1 MPFKIIT
8 GTFHVVGYSPDGDSI
23 RFQADNVSHL
33 FDLAG
38 SDPRINARGH
48 AQLRIEGIDTLETH
62 FNPAGGGTALR
73 QPEAFAIAATD
84 LLLDYLGIRNVVWN
98 ARHAQV
104 VSADDGTP
112 GFILSRSVEKNG
124 RPVAFVFTG
133 DPPDVDG
140 SDFRLE
146 TDFLQASYNFLALD
160 QGLSYATYYWGLFH
174 DLRDALTEAV
184 TSSRAAGRGLYAQD
198 VTNTGFSVDTVADL
212 TDHLVIMP
220 KLFRRLS
227 EYFVSTGTIVGFKE
241 ALADS
246 REPVLE
252 IQTANF
258 THFDTFIEQAPGSNH
273 LRLTVLPEGL
283 VFDPMPARP
292 SNAFAMVVEEREEE
306 AVMEMLG
313 AD

>member
-23 RFQADNVSHL
+23 RFKADNVSHL

-38 SDPRINARGH
+38 SAPRINARGH

-62 FNPAGGGTALR
+62 FNPGGGGTELR
-73 QPEAFAIAATD
+73 QPTEFAIAATD
-84 LLLDYLGIRNVVWN
+84 LLLDYLDIRNVVWN

-104 VSADDGTP
+104 VSADDSKR

-133 DPPDVDG
+133 DPPDADG
-140 SDFRLE
+140 SNFRLE
-146 TDFLQASYNFLALD
+146 PDFLRTSYNYLALD

-174 DLRDALTEAV
+174 DLRDALTAAV
-184 TSSRAAGRGLYAQD
+184 ASSRAARRGLYAED
-198 VTNTGFSVDTVADL
+198 VTNRGFSVDTVADL
-212 TDHLVIMP
+212 TDHLIIMP

-246 REPVLE
+246 QEPVLE
-252 IQTANF
+252 IGTANF

-273 LRLTVLPEGL
+273 LRLTVLPEEL
-283 VFDPMPARP
+283 VFDPMPTRP
-292 SNAFAMVVEEREEE
+292 SNTFAMVVEEREDE
-306 AVMEMLG
+306 AVAEMLG
-313 AD
+313 AA